1 MSIILH
7 DCIPATPRDR
17 LREYAAR
24 IDPTTPEHRG
34 RVIRGVRLQAR
45 FRSIGAPSGSLT
57 TADADAVFLDPPGQ
71 LDLLGPD
78 FTPLSYLDLSQ
89 GF

>member
-7 DCIPATPRDR
+7 DCRQATPIER

-24 IDPTTPEHRG
+24 VDPTTPEHRG

-57 TADADAVFLDPPGQ
+57 PTDADAAFFDPPSPF
-71 LDLLGPD
+71 DLFGPD
-78 FTPLSYLDLSQ
+78 FTPLSHADLSK